1 MKIVPIILVETH
13 SKNVSKIDWNFH
25 LCAGPKCNIF
35 HLFHRFPNFLRKFK
49 AKVHNLSRPSCASFR
64 LQFTFSIKMG
74 NLKSSLSAIAAEN
87 CAQTFSFSFGNGRQF
102 PATTV
107 GPLAIQPRVN
117 TNLLTAAFNDD
128 LTGKL

>member
-1 MKIVPIILVETH
+1 MLKLAVQNETF
-13 SKNVSKIDWNFH
+13 SSFSTDFSISS
-25 LCAGPKCNIF
+25 GS
-35 HLFHRFPNFLRKFK
+35 FK
-49 AKVHNLSRPSCASFR
+49 AKVHNLSRPTCASFR

>member
-1 MKIVPIILVETH
+1 
-13 SKNVSKIDWNFH
+13 
-25 LCAGPKCNIF
+25 
-35 HLFHRFPNFLRKFK
+35 
-49 AKVHNLSRPSCASFR
+49 
-64 LQFTFSIKMG
+64 MG
-74 NLKSSLSAIAAEN
+74 SLSAIAAEN

-128 LTGKL
+128 LTIAWKFSLRSAHFRIWATAKVSFAQPRLYSLMSKKV